1 MKARSSSLN
10 PYATS
15 YIPLSRRG
23 ATNESK
29 SYDHGSTTLNQSP
42 RYSEDHDT
50 KPENPDNLKLKSHA
64 DFGSYGSSSHTSD
77 LAGKQEHDV
86 VDHDMNLAYL
96 QMAFPDVS
104 DESLSSVY
112 TACRGDIE
120 ATVDM
125 LNQLELHSGDFSENL
140 PDSLDIGDVSEAGTS
155 SEGGSQKL
163 KKVVV
168 AEGGW
173 WNHTPSSK

>member
-23 ATNESK
+23 ATDESK
-29 SYDHGSTTLNQSP
+29 TYDHGNATLNQSP
-42 RYSEDHDT
+42 RYSENHDT
-50 KPENPDNLKLKSHA
+50 VPESPHSLKLKNHSG
-64 DFGSYGSSSHTSD
+64 FGSYGSSSHTAE
-77 LAGKQEHDV
+77 LAGKQALDI
-86 VDHDMNLAYL
+86 DHDMNLAYL
-96 QMAFPDVS
+96 QMVFPGVS

-112 TACRGDIE
+112 TACNGDIE
-120 ATVDM
+120 AAVEM
-125 LNQLELHSGDFSENL
+125 LSQLELHSGDFTENL
-140 PDSLDIGDVSEAGTS
+140 PDSLDIGDVSEAGSS

-168 AEGGW
+168 AEGSW
-173 WNHTPSSK
+173 WNHTPSPK

>member
-1 MKARSSSLN
+1 MKARSSTLN

-23 ATNESK
+23 PTDETK
-29 SYDHGSTTLNQSP
+29 SYDHGITTLSQSP
-42 RYSEDHDT
+42 RYSENHDAVT
-50 KPENPDNLKLKSHA
+50 ESPESLKLKNHSG
-64 DFGSYGSSSHTSD
+64 FGSYGSSSHTAE
-77 LAGKQEHDV
+77 LTGKQAD

-96 QMAFPDVS
+96 QMVFPGVS
-104 DESLSSVY
+104 EESLSSVY

-120 ATVDM
+120 AAVEM
-125 LNQLELHSGDFSENL
+125 LSQLKLHSGDFTENL
-140 PDSLDIGDVSEAGTS
+140 PDSLDIGDVSEAGSS

-168 AEGGW
+168 AEGSW
-173 WNHTPSSK
+173 WNHTSSPK